1 MGSFYGSCGAGVVG
15 RGAYLQNLVL
25 GAAVVAPAQVDGC
38 RVSGGRNGGGQLPGG
53 GGFGAKLRFDF
64 ICKIIEVPRTLEV
77 SPRQKV
83 PGTAAVYGGIAV
95 GGKVQA
101 QGVQCR
107 GTAGFKGLPIP
118 GHQAAALLV
127 LDHQRFGG
135 VLPGQV
141 GLGEAGVSEDLHIR
155 ADGQIVQCADGVGGG
170 AVLPILAVQQGDGF
184 VAAQAQGAGE
194 GVDEHLVAQA
204 PGKFGVDHARA
215 PSLSYSS
222 SMRRAAVFSS

>member
-38 RVSGGRNGGGQLPGG
+38 RVSGGRDGGGQLPGG

-64 ICKIIEVPRTLEV
+64 ICKIIEVPHTLEV

-135 VLPGQV
+135 VL
-141 GLGEAGVSEDLHIR
+141 HIR
-155 ADGQIVQCADGVGGG
+155 ADRQIVQCADSVGGG

-184 VAAQAQGAGE
+184 VAAQAQGTGE